1 MRFDPDKQHRQSILL
16 RGYDYSQAGA
26 YFITVCT
33 QGRECLFGEI
43 IDGNM
48 RLNGYGRVV
57 GDEWLRSTEI
67 RREIELDEW
76 VVMPNHIHAIIA
88 IINHRR
94 GDRPVAPTR
103 ENIQSHRLRGP
114 RPKSISA
121 LLAGFK
127 SAVTKQINQIRRT
140 PSVPVWQRNYYEHV
154 IRNEHELT
162 RIRQYIANN
171 PAQWALDRENPKVGE
186 KERRGDR
193 RIAPTD
199 EIETI
204 FGGFRP

>member
-1 MRFDPDKQHRQSILL
+1 MKFDPDERHRQTIRLKD
-16 RGYDYSQAGA
+16 YDYSQAGA
-26 YFITVCT
+26 YFVTVCT

-43 IDGNM
+43 TDGNM
-48 RLNGYGRVV
+48 RLNEYGRIVR
-57 GDEWLRSTEI
+57 GEWLRSAEI

-88 IINHRR
+88 IIDHRR

-103 ENIQSHRLRGP
+103 ENTQSHRLTGP

-140 PSVPVWQRNYYEHV
+140 PSVPVWQRNYYEHI
-154 IRNEHELT
+154 IRNEDELN

-171 PAQWALDRENPKVGE
+171 PAQWALDRENPAVGE

-193 RIAPTD
+193 PVTPTD
-199 EIETI
+199 DIETI
-204 FGGFRP
+204 CGGVRP